1 VNTGPLARRLLSAA
15 ALVVVVAAALW
26 VGGVVFD
33 VVLTVTVG
41 AAVWEWG
48 ELLSRIGAAPP
59 AWLIY
64 PLSAW
69 LLLRFLLPGD
79 VPALEL
85 GLGTAVVVGL
95 LGGLVFAGA
104 SMARFASAVAGALYL
119 GLTMGYY
126 VALFRWRSPDAG
138 HFGMRLIVLTIGTAI
153 VGDSVAYFGGTA
165 FGRHRFFPAL
175 SPSKSIE
182 GAVAGAA
189 AAVVWTV
196 VAGPALIGLA
206 PYHAAAL
213 GILLTVAAQSGDLVE
228 SALKRQ
234 AGVKDSSSLI
244 PGHGGVL
251 DRLDSLLLLG
261 PVVYCYLRVIALR

>member
-1 VNTGPLARRLLSAA
+1 MNAGPLARRLLSAA
-15 ALVVVVAAALW
+15 ALLVVVAAALW
-26 VGGVVFD
+26 FGGVVFD
-33 VVLTVTVG
+33 VLLTAAVG
-41 AAVWEWG
+41 AAVWEWSD
-48 ELLSRIGAAPP
+48 LLGRIGAAPP

-64 PLSAW
+64 PLTGW

-85 GLGTAVVVGL
+85 GLGGAVVAGL

-104 SMARFASAVAGALYL
+104 SMARFASAVSGALYL

-126 VALFRWRSPDAG
+126 VALFRWRAPDAD
-138 HFGMRLIVLTIGTAI
+138 HFGMRLIVLTIGAAI
-153 VGDSVAYFGGTA
+153 VGDSVAYFAGTA

-189 AAVVWTV
+189 GAVVWTT
-196 VAGPALIGLA
+196 VAGPLLIGLTE
-206 PYHAAAL
+206 PQGVAL
-213 GILLTVAAQSGDLVE
+213 GIVLTVAAQGGDLVE

-261 PVVYCYLRVIALR
+261 PVVYCSLRVIALR